1 MDTIHHTTVQTNG
14 IKLHV
19 AAAGPVTGPPVLL
32 LHGFP
37 ELWYSWRHQ
46 IVFLSSAGYRVIAPD
61 LHGYG
66 DSDAPS
72 SSDSY
77 TALHIVGDLVGLLD
91 ELGIEKVL
99 LVGHDWGA
107 LIAWYFCLFRP
118 DKIKASVI
126 LSVQFFPRNPK
137 TPFIEGFKAVL
148 GDQFYMVRFQEPG
161 KAEEEFATVDIREF
175 FKNTLSNRDPR
186 APYLPGE
193 VKFEGVPPPPLAP
206 WLTPEDIDFYA
217 QKFSHTGFTGSLNY
231 YRAFDRTWEL
241 TAPWTGAQIEV
252 PVKFIVGDLDLT
264 YHFPGAQKYIHGD
277 AFKKD
282 VPGLDEVIVM
292 KDASHFINQER
303 PHEINC
309 HIHDFFNKFC

>member
-1 MDTIHHTTVQTNG
+1 MFVHKANDFKFELASNSPFFLFKQTHNSTNSQAHNPMDTIRHTTVQTNG

-61 LHGYG
+61 LRGYG
-66 DSDAPS
+66 DSDAPPS
-72 SSDSY
+72 SESY
-77 TALHIVGDLVGLLD
+77 TTLHIVGDLVGLLD

-126 LSVQFFPRNPK
+126 LSVQFFPRNPA

-148 GDQFYMVRFQEPG
+148 GEQFYMVRFQVIFLPYP
-161 KAEEEFATVDIREF
+161 
-175 FKNTLSNRDPR
+175 LS
-186 APYLPGE
+186 
-193 VKFEGVPPPPLAP
+193 
-206 WLTPEDIDFYA
+206 
-217 QKFSHTGFTGSLNY
+217 
-231 YRAFDRTWEL
+231 
-241 TAPWTGAQIEV
+241 
-252 PVKFIVGDLDLT
+252 
-264 YHFPGAQKYIHGD
+264 
-277 AFKKD
+277 
-282 VPGLDEVIVM
+282 
-292 KDASHFINQER
+292 
-303 PHEINC
+303 
-309 HIHDFFNKFC
+309 